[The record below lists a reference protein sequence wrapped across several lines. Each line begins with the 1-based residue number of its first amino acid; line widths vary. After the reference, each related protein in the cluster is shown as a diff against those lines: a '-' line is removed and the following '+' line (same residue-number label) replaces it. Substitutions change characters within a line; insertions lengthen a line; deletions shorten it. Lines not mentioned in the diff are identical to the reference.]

1 MMKNLK
7 VIGLVLIAGLGLAGC
22 EKKNQEYYLK
32 NIDSA
37 KEKLKECSNDLEKAF
52 SKKDEKL
59 FEKIKNDTECQAAEN
74 AIKEDRIL
82 HAKLEQERKEAEEKQ
97 ALEKDMAAIRDQIAG
112 KSWQQSINEYMK
124 VEECNTSF
132 PKRSPKCKAWKIVY
146 NEKVDE
152 GKKELKQLPY
162 EGIKE
167 QMISICKLD
176 QRKGSNC
183 AVAQSALEEK
193 ATEDLANDDIQ
204 TIESK
209 KSLYCADDTYTLN
222 ACRKSWEN
230 AFDRESDKH
239 VKFFTDNDDEFITTF
254 NSCVDKMEAIEK
266 QNLKWE
272 EQNSL
277 ERKIKETYPCYQAK
291 QAYIKRGM
299 GYSVNFKNKIEK

>member
-37 KEKLKECSNDLEKAF
+37 KEKLKECRNDIDKAI
-52 SKKDEKL
+52 SQKDEKL

-82 HAKLEQERKEAEEKQ
+82 QAKLEKERKEAEEKQ
-97 ALEKDMAAIRDQIAG
+97 ALETEMAAIRNQIAG
-112 KSWQQSINEYMK
+112 KSWQKSINEYMK
-124 VEECNTSF
+124 VEECNKFYTTS
-132 PKRSPKCKAWKIVY
+132 SPKCKAWKIVY
-146 NEKVDE
+146 DEKVDE

-162 EGIKE
+162 EDIKE

-176 QRKGSNC
+176 QRQGSNC

-209 KSLYCADDTYTLN
+209 KPLYCAEDTYTLN
-222 ACRKSWEN
+222 ACRKSWEK

-239 VKFFTDNDDEFITTF
+239 VKLFTDNDDEFITTF

-266 QNLKWE
+266 QNLKWD

-291 QAYIKRGM
+291 EAYIKRGM